1 MNEVMGWHSK
11 NAGQQSPK
19 EGASY
24 EKGEKNGKVNN
35 VLSSVDKPR
44 MY

>member
-1 MNEVMGWHSK
+1 MEERSK
-11 NAGQQSPK
+11 RESNLPK

-35 VLSSVDKPR
+35 VLSSVDRPR